1 MDITEYCNTAAYG
14 TRVYL
19 AKEKP
24 ENTPKARLLYQ
35 RLWFLDVSTKL
46 LFTYWMAQKW
56 LTYFN
61 ITIHWSQWRFRPND
75 VDYLVTIKKYIL
87 KFIIMKKNTNK
98 EHLFRLFNY
107 FYWNELLGSTELK
120 KKCWP
125 FFVMEHVYLNWK
137 WIPVLPWIL
146 LIAWYVKCDYEQ
158 TDKNNWRVR
167 W

>member
-120 KKCWP
+120 KKLTIFCNGTRL
-125 FFVMEHVYLNWK
+125 FELKMNTSSSMN
-137 WIPVLPWIL
+137 
-146 LIAWYVKCDYEQ
+146 IAHSMICEMWLR
-158 TDKNNWRVR
+158 TNR
-167 W
+167 